1 MDIRNR
7 PRIPVPDEVQA
18 FDGDGRE
25 CDENDEY
32 SYKDDD
38 KNNKLFETN
47 TPKDLFIFSYL
58 G

>member
-18 FDGDGRE
+18 FDGDGR
-25 CDENDEY
+25 DENDEY

-38 KNNKLFETN
+38 KNNKLF
-47 TPKDLFIFSYL
+47 
-58 G
+58 